1 MHTISHWCGRFGNN
15 IQQISNAIYFC
26 QKNNLRFSCPENDW
40 INPFVINFG
49 IIAAPP
55 QRYFFFNVSETG
67 QGGPDFNCDLHD
79 LNSSRKEICVKY
91 ILPNLKLNT
100 QYSIPLADDIC
111 VIHIRSGDIFSRENY
126 LCNVVSKYLQ
136 NPFSYYKYISSKYRT
151 CICVYEDDKNPVIS
165 ELKKINNVV
174 LTRSS
179 FEKDLELLLST
190 KNLVSSGVS
199 TFSIA
204 AALLSK
210 NLKKLHATDIFL
222 NEHLNPTM
230 LYNKIDVQ
238 ITKINQDRYIKN
250 GSWLNTK
257 QQRDLMISYE
267 QTYE

>member
-1 MHTISHWCGRFGNN
+1 MHTITHWCGRFGNN

-26 QKNNLRFSCPENDW
+26 QKNKLIFNCPDNEW
-40 INPFVINFG
+40 INPFIISFG
-49 IIAAPP
+49 DNLAPP

-67 QGGPDFNCDLHD
+67 QGGPDFECDLKD
-79 LNSSRKEICVKY
+79 LNNSRKEICVKY
-91 ILPNLKLNT
+91 ILPNLKLKT
-100 QYSIPLADDIC
+100 EHLIPLVDDVC

-126 LCNVVSKYLQ
+126 HCNVVSRYLQ
-136 NPFSYYKYISSKYRT
+136 NPLSYYKYISKKYKT
-151 CICVYEDDKNPVIS
+151 CICVYEDDKNPVIA

-174 LTRSS
+174 LLKSS
-179 FEKDLELLLST
+179 FEEDLSLLLST

-230 LYNKIDVQ
+230 LYNKIDVE
-238 ITKINQDRYIKN
+238 ITKIDQSRYIKN
-250 GSWLNTK
+250 GSWYNTK
-257 QQRDLMISYE
+257 EQRDLMISYE
-267 QTYE
+267 QIYE